1 MHSVVEVSV
10 KFEAFGANETNR
22 LSRRQVLGRLL
33 VGGAAACALPS
44 LAHAQV
50 RLDITRGVV
59 EPIPIAVS
67 PFAGDDPGLRD
78 TGLAVAE
85 LVTANLERSGLF
97 RVIDRRA
104 YIQDPEALR
113 ETPRFA
119 EWRPINAQALVT
131 GVVSRPAGGD
141 RLGIEFRL
149 WDVFSGSQLRGVRF
163 DLGSGGW
170 RRTGH
175 QISDAVYER
184 LTGEPGYF
192 DTKIVYVSQ
201 TGPKTRRIKRL
212 AIMDQDGHD
221 HRFLTDGGD
230 LVLTPQ
236 IAPNGRRIAYFVL
249 RTPNPRIMLMD
260 LASGRSNE
268 LGQFSGMSFTPR
280 FAPDGDQ
287 MLLTI
292 AEGGKS
298 DIFAFDPAARRTT
311 QLTRTGAI
319 DTSPSYSPDG
329 ARIVFNSDRGG
340 SPHLYT
346 MNRDGSNVQRI
357 SFERGQYGSP
367 AWSPRGDMIAFTRIT
382 GGFFHIGVM
391 EPNGANERLIT
402 RSAFDESPSWAPN
415 GRHIVF
421 TREERERDR
430 TRLFTIDSTGHN
442 LREVA
447 TPLDASD
454 PAWSGLL
461 P

>member
-1 MHSVVEVSV
+1 MTRDV
-10 KFEAFGANETNR
+10 
-22 LSRRQVLGRLL
+22 SRRRLL
-33 VGGAAACALPS
+33 GTGLATLALPP
-44 LAHAQV
+44 LAGLVAPEARAQV

-67 PFAGDDPGLRD
+67 PFAGDDPALRD
-78 TGLAVAE
+78 MGLTVAE
-85 LVTANLERSGLF
+85 LVTANLERSGHF

-113 ETPRFA
+113 DVPRFA

-131 GVVSRPAGGD
+131 GIVSRPAGN
-141 RLGIEFRL
+141 RLAIEFRL
-149 WDVFSGSQLRGVRF
+149 WDVFSGTQMRGMRY
-163 DLGSGGW
+163 DLAPDGW
-170 RRTGH
+170 RRVGH
-175 QISDAVYER
+175 QISDVIYER
-184 LTGEPGYF
+184 ITGERGYF
-192 DTKIVYVSQ
+192 DTRIVYVSQ

-212 AIMDQDGHD
+212 AIMDQDGAN

-236 IAPNGRRIAYFVL
+236 IDPSGRRVAYFVL
-249 RTPNPRIMLMD
+249 RTPTPRIMLMD
-260 LASGRSNE
+260 LASGRSAE
-268 LGQFSGMSFTPR
+268 LGQFPGMSFTPR
-280 FAPDGDQ
+280 FSPDGSV
-287 MLLTI
+287 MLLTV

-298 DIFAFDPAARRTT
+298 DIFAFDPASRRTT

-319 DTSPSYSPDG
+319 DTSPSFSPDG
-329 ARIVFNSDRGG
+329 RQIVFNSDRGG

-346 MNRDGSNVQRI
+346 MSRDGSNVQRI

-402 RSAFDESPSWAPN
+402 RSAFDESPAWAPN
-415 GRHIVF
+415 GRLIIF
-421 TREERERDR
+421 TREDPSRDR
-430 TRLFTIDSTGHN
+430 TRLFTIDATGHN

>member
-1 MHSVVEVSV
+1 M
-10 KFEAFGANETNR
+10 TR
-22 LSRRQVLGRLL
+22 DLSRRHVLGAGL
-33 VGGAAACALPS
+33 AALTLPP
-44 LAHAQV
+44 LAGLGVRPAAAQV

-67 PFAGDDPGLRD
+67 PFAGDDPLLRD
-78 TGLAVAE
+78 IGLNMAD
-85 LVTANLERSGLF
+85 LITANLDRSGLF

-113 ETPRFA
+113 DVPRFA

-131 GVVSRPAGGD
+131 GLVSRPAGD
-141 RLGIEFRL
+141 RLAIEFRL
-149 WDVFSGSQLRGVRF
+149 WDVFSGSQMRGMRYELRP
-163 DLGSGGW
+163 DGW

-175 QISDAVYER
+175 QISDVIYER
-184 LTGEPGYF
+184 ITGERGYF

-201 TGPKTRRIKRL
+201 SGPKVRRIKRL
-212 AIMDQDGHD
+212 AIMDQDGEN
-221 HRFLTDGGD
+221 HRFLTEGGD

-236 IAPNGRRIAYFVL
+236 IAPDGRRIAYFVL
-249 RTPNPRIMLMD
+249 RTPTPRIMLMD
-260 LASGRSNE
+260 LASGRSSE
-268 LGQFSGMSFTPR
+268 LGQFPGMSFTPR
-280 FAPDGDQ
+280 FSPDGSFL
-287 MLLTI
+287 LLTV

-298 DIFAFDPAARRTT
+298 DIFAFDPASRRTT

-319 DTSPSYSPDG
+319 DTSPSFSPDG

-357 SFERGQYGSP
+357 SYERGQYGSP

-391 EPNGANERLIT
+391 DPNGANERLIT
-402 RSAFDESPSWAPN
+402 RSAFDESPAWAPN
-415 GRHIVF
+415 GRLIIF
-421 TREERERDR
+421 TREDPARDR
-430 TRLFTIDSTGHN
+430 TRLFTIDATGHN

>member
-1 MHSVVEVSV
+1 M

>member
-1 MHSVVEVSV
+1 VV
-10 KFEAFGANETNR
+10 A
-22 LSRRQVLGRLL
+22 
-33 VGGAAACALPS
+33 GGAAICALPS
-44 LAHAQV
+44 LVSAQV
-50 RLDITRGVV
+50 RLDITRGVI

-67 PFAGDDPGLRD
+67 PFAGDDPSLRD

-97 RVIDRRA
+97 RVIDRMA
-104 YIQDPEALR
+104 YIQDPESLR

-131 GVVSRPAGGD
+131 GVVSRPGGGD
-141 RLGIEFRL
+141 RLAIEFRL
-149 WDVFSGSQLRGVRF
+149 WDVFSGSQMRGLRY
-163 DLGSGGW
+163 DLAADGW
-170 RRTGH
+170 RRVGH
-175 QISDAVYER
+175 QIADVVYER
-184 LTGEPGYF
+184 ITGEPGYF

-236 IAPNGRRIAYFVL
+236 IAPDGRRIAYFVL

-260 LASGRSNE
+260 LASGRSAE
-268 LGQFSGMSFTPR
+268 LGQFPGMSFTPR
-280 FAPDGDQ
+280 FAPTGNQ

-292 AEGGKS
+292 AAGGKS
-298 DIFAFDPAARRTT
+298 DIFAFDQAERRTT

-319 DTSPSYSPDG
+319 DTSPSFSPDG

-402 RSAFDESPSWAPN
+402 RSAFDENPSWAPN

-421 TREERERDR
+421 TREDPQRDR

-454 PAWSGLL
+454 PAWSSLL

>member
-1 MHSVVEVSV
+1 M
-10 KFEAFGANETNR
+10 TR
-22 LSRRQVLGRLL
+22 DLSRRHV
-33 VGGAAACALPS
+33 VGAGVAALALPP
-44 LAHAQV
+44 LAGIGLRAASAQV

-59 EPIPIAVS
+59 EPIPVAVS
-67 PFAGDDPGLRD
+67 PFAGDDPALQD
-78 TGLAVAE
+78 TGLALAE
-85 LVTANLERSGLF
+85 LISANLQRSGLF

-113 ETPRFA
+113 EVPRFA

-131 GVVSRPAGGD
+131 GVVSRPAGN
-141 RLGIEFRL
+141 RLAIEFRL
-149 WDVFSGSQLRGVRF
+149 WDVFSGTQMRGMLY
-163 DLGSGGW
+163 DLAPEGW
-170 RRTGH
+170 RRVGH
-175 QISDAVYER
+175 QISDVIYER
-184 LTGEPGYF
+184 ITGERGYF

-201 TGPKTRRIKRL
+201 SGPKTRRVKRL

-221 HRFLTDGGD
+221 HRFLTDGGE

-236 IAPNGRRIAYFVL
+236 IAPDGRRIAYFVL
-249 RTPNPRIMLMD
+249 RTPSPRIMLMD
-260 LASGRSNE
+260 LASGRSAE
-268 LGQFSGMSFTPR
+268 LGQFPGMSFTPR
-280 FAPDGDQ
+280 FAPDGGS
-287 MLLTI
+287 MLLTL

-298 DIFAFDPAARRTT
+298 DIFAFEPASRRTT

-319 DTSPSYSPDG
+319 DTSPSFSPDG
-329 ARIVFNSDRGG
+329 RRIVFNSDRGG

-346 MNRDGSNVQRI
+346 MNRDGSNVERI

-391 EPNGANERLIT
+391 EPDGANERLIT
-402 RSAFDESPSWAPN
+402 RSAFDESPAWAPN
-415 GRHIVF
+415 GRLIIF
-421 TREERERDR
+421 TREDPARDR
-430 TRLFTIDSTGHN
+430 TRLFTIDATGHN
-442 LREVA
+442 LQEVA

>member
-1 MHSVVEVSV
+1 MVRVTTKREPTVMR
-10 KFEAFGANETNR
+10 GW
-22 LSRRQVLGRLL
+22 SRRQLL
-33 VGGAAACALPS
+33 AGGVAAGALTS
-44 LAHAQV
+44 LAWPRPARAQV

-59 EPIPIAVS
+59 EPMPIAVS
-67 PFAGDDPGLRD
+67 PFAGDDPSLRD
-78 TGLAVAE
+78 TGLAIADV
-85 LVTANLERSGLF
+85 VTANLERSGLF
-97 RVIDRRA
+97 RVIDRMA
-104 YIQDPEALR
+104 YIQNPEALR

-119 EWRPINAQALVT
+119 EWRPLNAQALVT
-131 GVVSRPAGGD
+131 GVVSRPGGAD
-141 RLGIEFRL
+141 RLTIEFRL
-149 WDVFSGSQLRGVRF
+149 WDVFSGLQMRGTRYE
-163 DLGSGGW
+163 LAAGNW
-170 RRTGH
+170 RRIAH
-175 QISDAVYER
+175 QISDQTYER

-192 DTKIVYVSQ
+192 DSKIVYVSQ
-201 TGPKTRRIKRL
+201 TGPKTRRVKRL

-221 HRFLTDGGD
+221 HRFLTEGGD

-236 IAPNGRRIAYFVL
+236 IAPDVRRIAYFVL

-260 LASGRSNE
+260 LASGRTNE
-268 LGQFSGMSFTPR
+268 LGQFPGMSFTPR
-280 FAPDGDQ
+280 FAPDGNQ

-298 DIFAFDPAARRTT
+298 DIFAFDPATRRTT

-319 DTSPSYSPDG
+319 DTSPSFSPDG
-329 ARIVFNSDRGG
+329 RRIAFNSDRGG

-421 TREERERDR
+421 TREDPQRDR

>member
-1 MHSVVEVSV
+1 MHL
-10 KFEAFGANETNR
+10 NR
-22 LSRRQVLGRLL
+22 RTFTRRLAIGC
-33 VGGAAACALPS
+33 GAAALGLP
-44 LAHAQV
+44 AVGQAQV

-59 EPIPIAVS
+59 EPMPIAVS
-67 PFAGDDPGLRD
+67 PFAGDDPAGRD
-78 TGLAVAE
+78 TGLAMAE
-85 LVTANLERSGLF
+85 LIAANLERSSLF

-113 ETPRFA
+113 DVPRFA

-131 GVVSRPAGGD
+131 GVVSRPGGGD
-141 RLGIEFRL
+141 RLAIEFRL
-149 WDVFSGSQLRGVRF
+149 WDVFSGSQMRGLRYELSA
-163 DLGSGGW
+163 DGW
-170 RRTGH
+170 RRVGH
-175 QISDAVYER
+175 QISDVVYER
-184 LTGEPGYF
+184 ITGERGYF

-201 TGPKTRRIKRL
+201 SGPKTRRIKRL
-212 AIMDQDGHD
+212 AIMDQDGAN

-236 IAPNGRRIAYFVL
+236 IAPDGRRIAYFVL
-249 RTPNPRIMLMD
+249 RTPTPRIMLMD
-260 LASGRSNE
+260 LVTQRTSE
-268 LGQFSGMSFTPR
+268 LGNFPGMSFTPR
-280 FAPDGDQ
+280 FSPDGST

-298 DIFAFDPAARRTT
+298 DIFSFDPATRRTT
-311 QLTRTGAI
+311 QITRTSAI
-319 DTSPSYSPDG
+319 DTSPNFSPDG
-329 ARIVFNSDRGG
+329 RRIVFNSDRGG

-367 AWSPRGDMIAFTRIT
+367 AWSPRGDLIAFTRIT
-382 GGFFHIGVM
+382 GGYFHIGVM
-391 EPNGANERLIT
+391 EPDGANERLIT
-402 RSAFDESPSWAPN
+402 RSSLDESPSFAPN
-415 GRHIVF
+415 GRLIIF
-421 TREERERDR
+421 TREDPVADR
-430 TRLFTIDSTGHN
+430 TRLYTIDITGRN

>member
-1 MHSVVEVSV
+1 ML
-10 KFEAFGANETNR
+10 AAG
-22 LSRRQVLGRLL
+22 L
-33 VGGAAACALPS
+33 GAALVVGPAAR
-44 LAHAQV
+44 LAQAQV

-59 EPIPIAVS
+59 EPIPIAIS
-67 PFAGDDPGLRD
+67 PFAGDDAVLRD

-85 LVTANLERSGLF
+85 LVTANLERSGHF

-113 ETPRFA
+113 EVPRFA

-131 GVVSRPAGGD
+131 GVVSRPAGD
-141 RLGIEFRL
+141 RVAIEFRL
-149 WDVFSGSQLRGVRF
+149 WDVFSGSQMRGMRYEARP
-163 DLGSGGW
+163 DGW

-175 QISDAVYER
+175 QISDVIYER
-184 LTGEPGYF
+184 ITGERGYF
-192 DTKIVYVSQ
+192 DTKIAYVSQ
-201 TGPKTRRIKRL
+201 TGPKTRRVKRL

-236 IAPNGRRIAYFVL
+236 IAPDGRRIAYFVL

-260 LASGRSNE
+260 LASGRSSE
-268 LGQFSGMSFTPR
+268 LGSFPGMSFTPR
-280 FAPDGDQ
+280 FSPDGSSL
-287 MLLTI
+287 LLTV

-319 DTSPSYSPDG
+319 DTSPSFSPDG

-346 MNRDGSNVQRI
+346 MSRDGSNVQRI
-357 SFERGQYGSP
+357 SYERGQYGSP
-367 AWSPRGDMIAFTRIT
+367 AWSPRGDMIAFTRIS

-391 EPNGANERLIT
+391 EPSGANERLIT
-402 RSAFDESPSWAPN
+402 RSAFDESPAWAPN
-415 GRHIVF
+415 GRLIIF
-421 TREERERDR
+421 TREDPQRDR
-430 TRLFTIDSTGHN
+430 TRLFTIDATGHN
-442 LREVA
+442 LREVQ

>member
-1 MHSVVEVSV
+1 ML
-10 KFEAFGANETNR
+10 A
-22 LSRRQVLGRLL
+22 
-33 VGGAAACALPS
+33 VGLGAAGLGAALSAGPAAR
-44 LAHAQV
+44 LAQAQV

-59 EPIPIAVS
+59 EPIPIAIS
-67 PFAGDDPGLRD
+67 PFAGDDAVLRD

-85 LVTANLERSGLF
+85 LVSANLERSGLF

-113 ETPRFA
+113 EVPRFA

-131 GVVSRPAGGD
+131 GIVSRPAGD
-141 RLGIEFRL
+141 RVAIEFRL
-149 WDVFSGSQLRGVRF
+149 WDVFSGSQMRGMRYEARP
-163 DLGSGGW
+163 DDW

-175 QISDAVYER
+175 QISDVIYER
-184 LTGEPGYF
+184 ITGERGYF
-192 DTKIVYVSQ
+192 DTRIVYVSQ
-201 TGPKTRRIKRL
+201 TGPKTRRVKRL
-212 AIMDQDGHD
+212 AMMDQDGHN

-236 IAPNGRRIAYFVL
+236 IAPDGRRIAYFVL

-260 LASGRSNE
+260 LASGRSSE
-268 LGQFSGMSFTPR
+268 LGNFPGMSFTPR
-280 FAPDGDQ
+280 FSPDGSSL
-287 MLLTI
+287 LLTV

-357 SFERGQYGSP
+357 SYERGQYGSP
-367 AWSPRGDMIAFTRIT
+367 AWSPRGDMIAFTRIS

-391 EPNGANERLIT
+391 EPSGANERLIT
-402 RSAFDESPSWAPN
+402 RSAFDESPAWAPN
-415 GRHIVF
+415 GRLIIF
-421 TREERERDR
+421 TREDPQRDR
-430 TRLFTIDSTGHN
+430 TRLFTIDATGHN
-442 LREVA
+442 LREVQ
-447 TPLDASD
+447 TPLDGSD

>member
-1 MHSVVEVSV
+1 MI
-10 KFEAFGANETNR
+10 GAG
-22 LSRRQVLGRLL
+22 VAGF
-33 VGGAAACALPS
+33 AAAGAVN
-44 LAHAQV
+44 LAGPAAAQV
-50 RLDITRGVV
+50 RLDITRGVI

-78 TGLAVAE
+78 AGLAIAE
-85 LVTANLERSGLF
+85 LIAANLDRSGLF

-104 YIQDPEALR
+104 YIQDPESLR

-131 GVVSRPAGGD
+131 GVVSRPPGTSG
-141 RLGIEFRL
+141 LVIEFRL
-149 WDVFSGSQLRGVRF
+149 WDVFSGTQMRGLRY
-163 DLGSGGW
+163 DLSSDNW
-170 RRTGH
+170 RRVGH
-175 QISDAVYER
+175 QISDVIYER
-184 LTGEPGYF
+184 ITGEPGYF
-192 DTKIVYVSQ
+192 DTRIVYVSQ
-201 TGPKTRRIKRL
+201 TGPKTRRVKRI
-212 AIMDQDGHD
+212 AIMDQDGAN
-221 HRFLTDGGD
+221 HRFVTDGGE

-236 IAPNGRRIAYFVL
+236 IAPDGRRIAYFVL
-249 RTPNPRIMLMD
+249 ETPTPRIMLMD
-260 LASGRSNE
+260 LATGRSSQ

-280 FAPDGDQ
+280 FSPDGSV

-298 DIFAFDPAARRTT
+298 DIFSFDPAARRTV
-311 QLTRTGAI
+311 QLTRTPAI
-319 DTSPSYSPDG
+319 DTSPSFSPDG

-357 SFERGQYGSP
+357 SFESGQYGSP

-382 GGFFHIGVM
+382 GGYFHIGVM

-402 RSAFDESPSWAPN
+402 RSSLDESPAWAPN
-415 GRHIVF
+415 GRLIIF
-421 TREERERDR
+421 TREDPVRDR

-447 TPLDASD
+447 TPMDASD
-454 PAWSGLL
+454 PAWSALL

>member
-1 MHSVVEVSV
+1 M
-10 KFEAFGANETNR
+10 KR
-22 LSRRQVLGRLL
+22 DWSRRRL
-33 VGGAAACALPS
+33 VGGGLAALTVPALAP
-44 LAHAQV
+44 AVVRAQV

-67 PFAGDDPGLRD
+67 PFAGDDPSLRD

-97 RVIDRRA
+97 RVIDRMA
-104 YIQDPEALR
+104 YIQDPESLR

-131 GVVSRPAGGD
+131 GVVSRPGGGD
-141 RLGIEFRL
+141 RLVIEFRL
-149 WDVFSGSQLRGVRF
+149 WDVFSGSQMRGLRY
-163 DLGSGGW
+163 DLAADGW
-170 RRTGH
+170 RRVGH
-175 QISDAVYER
+175 QIADVVYER
-184 LTGEPGYF
+184 ITGEPGYF

-201 TGPKTRRIKRL
+201 SGPKTRRVKRI
-212 AIMDQDGHD
+212 AIMDQDGAN

-236 IAPNGRRIAYFVL
+236 IAPDGRRIAYFVL

-260 LASGRSNE
+260 LASGRSAE
-268 LGQFSGMSFTPR
+268 LGQFPGMSFTPR
-280 FAPDGDQ
+280 FAPDGNQ

-292 AEGGKS
+292 AAGGKS
-298 DIFAFDPAARRTT
+298 DIFAFDQAARRTT

-319 DTSPSYSPDG
+319 DTSPSFSPDG

-402 RSAFDESPSWAPN
+402 RSAFDENPSWAPN
-415 GRHIVF
+415 GRHIIF
-421 TREERERDR
+421 TRENPQQDR

-454 PAWSGLL
+454 PAWSSLL

>member
-1 MHSVVEVSV
+1 MVRVTTRREPGT
-10 KFEAFGANETNR
+10 KWGW
-22 LSRRQVLGRLL
+22 SRRQAL
-33 VGGAAACALPS
+33 ACGVATLALPS
-44 LAHAQV
+44 LVQAQV

-59 EPIPIAVS
+59 EPMPIAVS

-78 TGLAVAE
+78 TGLALAE
-85 LVTANLERSGLF
+85 LITANLERSGLF
-97 RVIDRRA
+97 RVIDRMA

-131 GVVSRPAGGD
+131 GVVSRPGPAD
-141 RLGIEFRL
+141 RLTVEFRL
-149 WDVFSGSQLRGVRF
+149 WDIFSGVQMRGVRYEF
-163 DLGSGGW
+163 AAANW
-170 RRTGH
+170 RRSGH
-175 QISDAVYER
+175 QISDVIYER

-236 IAPNGRRIAYFVL
+236 IAPDGRRIAYFVL

-260 LASGRSNE
+260 LASGRSSE
-268 LGQFSGMSFTPR
+268 LGQFPGMSFSPR
-280 FAPDGDQ
+280 FAPDSNQ
-287 MLLTI
+287 MLLTV

-298 DIFAFDPAARRTT
+298 DIFLFDPASRRST

-319 DTSPSYSPDG
+319 DTSPSFSPDG

-421 TREERERDR
+421 TREDPQRDR
-430 TRLFTIDSTGHN
+430 TRLFTTDSTGHN

-447 TPLDASD
+447 TPVDASD
-454 PAWSGLL
+454 PAWSATL

>member
-1 MHSVVEVSV
+1 MMRDW
-10 KFEAFGANETNR
+10 T
-22 LSRRQVLGRLL
+22 RRHALGTGLAALATPLL
-33 VGGAAACALPS
+33 TGPAS
-44 LAHAQV
+44 AQV

-67 PFAGDDPGLRD
+67 PFAGDDQASRD
-78 TGLAVAE
+78 VGLAVAE

-104 YIQDPEALR
+104 YIQDPDSLR
-113 ETPRFA
+113 DVPRFA

-131 GVVSRPAGGD
+131 GIVSRPQAN
-141 RLGIEFRL
+141 RLAIEFRL
-149 WDVFSGSQLRGVRF
+149 WDVFSASQMRGLRY
-163 DLGSGGW
+163 DLSPDGW
-170 RRTGH
+170 RRVGH
-175 QISDAVYER
+175 QISDVIYER
-184 LTGEPGYF
+184 ITGERGYF

-221 HRFLTDGGD
+221 HRFLTDGGE

-236 IAPNGRRIAYFVL
+236 IAPDGRRIAYFVL

-260 LASGRSNE
+260 LATGRSAE
-268 LGQFSGMSFTPR
+268 LGQFPGMSFTPR
-280 FAPDGDQ
+280 FSPDGSA
-287 MLLTI
+287 MLLTV

-298 DIFAFDPAARRTT
+298 DIFSFDPASRRTT

-319 DTSPSYSPDG
+319 DTSPSFSPDG
-329 ARIVFNSDRGG
+329 SRIVFNSDRGG

-367 AWSPRGDMIAFTRIT
+367 AWSPRGDMIAFTRIAS
-382 GGFFHIGVM
+382 GYFHIGVM

-402 RSAFDESPSWAPN
+402 RSAFDESPAWAPN
-415 GRHIVF
+415 GRLIIF
-421 TREERERDR
+421 TREDPARDR
-430 TRLFTIDSTGHN
+430 TRLFTIDATGHN

>member
-1 MHSVVEVSV
+1 MVRVTTRREVAAM
-10 KFEAFGANETNR
+10 FR
-22 LSRRQVLGRLL
+22 WSRRQVLA
-33 VGGAAACALPS
+33 GGAATCALPA
-44 LAHAQV
+44 LAQAQV

-59 EPIPIAVS
+59 EPMPIAVS

-78 TGLAVAE
+78 TGLAMAE
-85 LVTANLERSGLF
+85 LITANLERSGLF
-97 RVIDRRA
+97 RVIDRMA

-113 ETPRFA
+113 DTPRFA
-119 EWRPINAQALVT
+119 EWRPLNAQALVT
-131 GVVSRPAGGD
+131 GVVSRPGPAD
-141 RLGIEFRL
+141 RLTVEFRL
-149 WDVFSGSQLRGVRF
+149 WDIFSGVQMRGVRYEF
-163 DLGSGGW
+163 AAANW
-170 RRTGH
+170 RRSGH
-175 QISDAVYER
+175 QISDVIYER

-236 IAPNGRRIAYFVL
+236 IAPDGRRIAYFVL

-260 LASGRSNE
+260 LASGRSSE
-268 LGQFSGMSFTPR
+268 LGQFPGMSFSPR
-280 FAPDGDQ
+280 FAPDNNQ
-287 MLLTI
+287 MLLTV

-298 DIFAFDPAARRTT
+298 DIFLFDPASRRST

-319 DTSPSYSPDG
+319 DTSPSFSPDG

-415 GRHIVF
+415 GRHIIF
-421 TREERERDR
+421 TREDPQRDR

-447 TPLDASD
+447 TPADASD
-454 PAWSGLL
+454 PAWSSTL